1 MKRTNTISLIKI
13 ISPMVWLAGFMAM
26 LVSCDTLENDLQKPT
41 ANVTG
46 TEVHA
51 RASNST
57 IIDLSS
63 KIQTNQK
70 VTLTITRQTTQGT
83 LSSLGKGM
91 LKYQPYKNTTRD
103 SFGFT
108 IYDEHNT
115 ILTEDS
121 VVIIV
126 VKDSTDLPCGI
137 YPADDYLTLNSS
149 DSSVTTTEA
158 RYINVLANDITCGYD
173 STEIEISIYQPGSGY
188 FPPYQG
194 TAEVENGLVKYT
206 PNASFSGTDEI
217 YYAIHIKN
225 DTAISA
231 IGVVHISE
239 ITNTCKFQLNNDYY
253 SFSKDS
259 IGYDSLMQRGI
270 YLSVLSNDV
279 LGCNNIQLPYSIVF
293 NPHHGSAT
301 ISGDLILYKPDS
313 LYAGQFRTDSLR
325 YQVCSDS
332 ICLQA
337 MTIINIQN

>member
-1 MKRTNTISLIKI
+1 
-13 ISPMVWLAGFMAM
+13 V
-26 LVSCDTLENDLQKPT
+26 
-41 ANVTG
+41 
-46 TEVHA
+46 
-51 RASNST
+51 
-57 IIDLSS
+57 IDLSS

-91 LKYQPYKNTTRD
+91 LRYQPYKNTSRD

-108 IYDEHNT
+108 IYDEHNA
-115 ILTEDS
+115 ILKEDS
-121 VVIIV
+121 IVIIV

-137 YPADDYLTLNSS
+137 YPADDYLTLNLS
-149 DSSVTTTEA
+149 DSSLTTTEA
-158 RYINVLANDITCGYD
+158 KYIDVLANDITCGYD
-173 STEIEISIYQPGSGY
+173 STEIEISIYQPEAGY

-194 TAEVENGLVKYT
+194 TAEVVNGLVKYT

-239 ITNTCKFQLNNDYY
+239 ITNTCTFRLNDDYY
-253 SFSKDS
+253 TFSTDS
-259 IGYDSLMQRGI
+259 IGYDSLLQRGV
-270 YLSVLSNDV
+270 YLPVLNNDV
-279 LGCNNIQLPYSIVF
+279 LGCANIQLPYSIVF
-293 NPHHGSAT
+293 SPQHGSAT
-301 ISGDLILYKPDS
+301 ISGDMILYKPDS
-313 LYAGQFRTDSLR
+313 LYAGQFRRDSLR

-337 MTIINIQN
+337 ITIITIQN